1 MCAYCEQGPRL
12 HSSIMEEEKKKEGT
26 EGIRGKRE
34 KGREDG
40 RKGNVKRETKGQREG
55 NSSEKRSHL
64 RSQSCGRVSTEM
76 VIPQP
81 ALW

>member
-26 EGIRGKRE
+26 EGRRGKRE
-34 KGREDG
+34 KGREDV
-40 RKGNVKRETKGQREG
+40 RKGNPKRETKGQREG